1 CDECRRLRV
10 RCDALSRRT
19 ADQPAVS
26 CARCTRRRKRCT
38 FEWMNSIKPAAP
50 RQSASSTPSNE
61 TPSPGEGVSPN
72 TSAPREPAKRN
83 SLATLQT
90 EALRSRAWNET
101 RPVAR
106 TDYTAVPDASA
117 AQLSPFDWRLAQA
130 IYSSGSE
137 SSVGEDRNSIVEVCE
152 RLDRWMTEMSLP
164 NDHQAREVQ
173 DRLEDDSLRKII
185 ACFSARWLPLASRE
199 PATASTY
206 QSIIHTLWRQA
217 RRDMLRVINRPSYR
231 SMLTLFLF
239 AMTPVPAEVTEDEE
253 ADGIFGQVCIH
264 AALQQIQTLR
274 ARQRSLQ
281 FNGTKVSQPTKTKG
295 VPSLPMTVETTD
307 FITAENIAYWAAITF
322 DTSASLTLNCRSLL
336 SSGLFGFDSEMPW
349 RLVRAG
355 ATMFQNK
362 WETWQAEGPY
372 VLSDDRANQIIS
384 SATAWKLL
392 AWKLTAVFK
401 EALRDGHDESEVQR
415 AFTLV
420 VEGIQQF
427 NDTYRQPLEL
437 CERRMPFLGQHTKFR
452 WFSLMLHY
460 HLSILLLANVIE
472 ATDRLDLLADI
483 EDTIADAESVV
494 VSTLMFGLHNTITI
508 RVNMESGSLD
518 HVGATETSV
527 TVPITS
533 IDPYPH
539 HIVAGVQLVQKA
551 VDRDLAVG
559 KISHTAHANLRGL
572 FERTLSH
579 LPQSS
584 KSVKAARDTFS
595 KVADYIGEPPT
606 VPYSVGRMI

>member
-1 CDECRRLRV
+1 MLQSEAFR
-10 RCDALSRRT
+10 SRGLNEIRSST
-19 ADQPAVS
+19 RIEHTGLWHTPAVGL
-26 CARCTRRRKRCT
+26 
-38 FEWMNSIKPAAP
+38 
-50 RQSASSTPSNE
+50 SA
-61 TPSPGEGVSPN
+61 
-72 TSAPREPAKRN
+72 
-83 SLATLQT
+83 
-90 EALRSRAWNET
+90 
-101 RPVAR
+101 
-106 TDYTAVPDASA
+106 
-117 AQLSPFDWRLAQA
+117 FDSRLAQA
-130 IYSSGSE
+130 IYTSGFDAIFGSWMSRYGCPFLSE
-137 SSVGEDRNSIVEVCE
+137 SSVGEDRNSIAGVCE
-152 RLDRWMTEMSLP
+152 RLDRWMAEMLVPNGETEQVS
-164 NDHQAREVQ
+164 E
-173 DRLEDDSLRKII
+173 DRLADESLRNTI

-199 PATASTY
+199 PTTASNY
-206 QSIIHTLWRQA
+206 QLIIHTLWRQA

-239 AMTPVPAEVTEDEE
+239 AMTPVPAEVTEEEE

-281 FNGTKVSQPTKTKG
+281 FNGTKVSQPAKSKD
-295 VPSLPMTVETTD
+295 VLSMPMTVETTD
-307 FITAENIAYWAAITF
+307 FITAENIAYWAALTF

-336 SSGLFGFDSEMPW
+336 SSGLFGFDAEMPW

-355 ATMFQNK
+355 VTMFQNK
-362 WETWQAEGPY
+362 WENWQADGAY

-392 AWKLTAVFK
+392 AWKITAVFK

-415 AFTLV
+415 AFSLV

-437 CERRMPFLGQHTKFR
+437 CERRMPFLGQQTKFR

-460 HLSILLLANVIE
+460 HLSILLFANVLE

-508 RVNMESGSLD
+508 TVNMDSGTLD

-584 KSVKAARDTFS
+584 KSVKAARETFA
-595 KVADYIGEPPT
+595 KVADYIGEPLT
-606 VPYSVGRMI
+606 APYSVGRMI